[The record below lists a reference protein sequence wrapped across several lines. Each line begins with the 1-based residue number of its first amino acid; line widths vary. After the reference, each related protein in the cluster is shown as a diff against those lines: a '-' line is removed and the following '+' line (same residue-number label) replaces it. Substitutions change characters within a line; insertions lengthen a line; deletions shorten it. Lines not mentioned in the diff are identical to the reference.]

1 MSVGIA
7 INHPIQPVYF
17 SKSQLCSNT
26 FIKLFWAS
34 RRNLWIGSD
43 LKFQESRILRFDIL
57 INNSNTGLYYKKKTE
72 EVTLFLEAK
81 SSGRVLRGW
90 GGITAILFYIV
101 DVVSPHPVVRIRSG
115 FRQDPDPSSENR
127 RDPNPSWKM
136 FYPICS
142 TIITVYCIFLSINYL
157 PENCCYDNV

>member
-1 MSVGIA
+1 MSVGSA

-43 LKFQESRILRFDIL
+43 LKSQESRILRFDIL

-90 GGITAILFYIV
+90 GV
-101 DVVSPHPVVRIRSG
+101 
-115 FRQDPDPSSENR
+115 
-127 RDPNPSWKM
+127 
-136 FYPICS
+136 
-142 TIITVYCIFLSINYL
+142 
-157 PENCCYDNV
+157 